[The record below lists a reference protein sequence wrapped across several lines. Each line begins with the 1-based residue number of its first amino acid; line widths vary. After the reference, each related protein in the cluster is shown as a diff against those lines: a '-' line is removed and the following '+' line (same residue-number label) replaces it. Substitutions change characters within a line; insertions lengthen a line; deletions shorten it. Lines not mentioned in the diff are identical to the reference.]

1 MLTDQQKTG
10 SNYHH
15 GNVKEALLSA
25 AQSHIEN
32 NEGEMIS
39 LRALA
44 KEVGV
49 TPSAVYNHFADK
61 NALVLAIK
69 IRIYQTFNAFF
80 ARNCRETEN
89 PDKALIEMCL
99 AYFHFSREFPS
110 QFRFI
115 FSSSIPMEWS
125 TDEIVDVSC
134 RCIVRARSLVFA
146 IHEKYQLHCTEEEV
160 VNSTLLIWSQLHGIV
175 TLRNSGLI
183 EAAVNYQDWPKK
195 CGLEEDEQVE
205 SLIASHVQI
214 MINGMLS
221 SSRGKSQH

>member
-1 MLTDQQKTG
+1 MLLDSRKTP

-15 GNVKEALLSA
+15 GNVKEALLNA
-25 AQSHIEN
+25 AQNHIEN
-32 NEGEMIS
+32 NQGEMIS
-39 LRALA
+39 LRALS

-61 NALVLAIK
+61 NALILAVK
-69 IRIYQTFNAFF
+69 IRIFQSFNKFF
-80 ARNCRETEN
+80 AENCKETEN

-110 QFRFI
+110 LFQFI
-115 FSSSIPMEWS
+115 FSSPIPMEWL

-134 RCIVRARSLVFA
+134 HCIVRTRGFVFA
-146 IHEKYQLHCTEEEV
+146 IHEKYQLHCSEEEV
-160 VNSTLLIWSQLHGIV
+160 VNATLLIWSQLHGIV

-183 EAAVNYQDWPKK
+183 GAAVSHQNWPEK
-195 CGLEEDEQVE
+195 CGLTGDEEVE
-205 SLIASHVQI
+205 KLIEGHVQI

-221 SSRGKSQH
+221 SSRGKSKH

>member
-1 MLTDQQKTG
+1 MLIHTQKTG
-10 SNYHH
+10 DTYHH
-15 GNVKEALLSA
+15 GNVKEALLNA
-25 AQSHIEN
+25 AQNHIEHN
-32 NEGEMIS
+32 KGEMIS
-39 LRALA
+39 LRALS

-61 NALVLAIK
+61 SALMLAIK
-69 IRIYQTFNAFF
+69 MRIYQSFNNFF
-80 ARNCRETEN
+80 AENCRETES

-125 TDEIVDVSC
+125 TAEVVDVSC
-134 RCIVRARSLVFA
+134 RCIVKARSLVFA
-146 IHEKYQLHCTEEEV
+146 IHEKYQLHCSEQEV

-183 EAAVNYQDWPKK
+183 AAAVSHQNWPIE
-195 CGLEEDEQVE
+195 CGLTDESQVE
-205 SLIASHVQI
+205 KLIEDHVQI
-214 MINGMLS
+214 MITGMLS
-221 SSRGKSQH
+221 SSRGKSKH

>member
-1 MLTDQQKTG
+1 MLIDTQKTG

-15 GNVKEALLSA
+15 GNVKEALLNA
-25 AQSHIEN
+25 AQNHIEN
-32 NEGEMIS
+32 SEGEMIS
-39 LRALA
+39 LRALS

-61 NALVLAIK
+61 SALILAIK
-69 IRIYQTFNAFF
+69 IRIYQSFNNFF
-80 ARNCRETEN
+80 AENCKEIES

-115 FSSSIPMEWS
+115 FSSSIPIEWS
-125 TDEIVDVSC
+125 TNEIVDVSC
-134 RCIVRARSLVFA
+134 RCIVKARGLVFA
-146 IHEKYQLHCTEEEV
+146 IHEKYQLHCSEEEV
-160 VNSTLLIWSQLHGIV
+160 VNATLLIWSQLHGIV

-183 EAAVNYQDWPKK
+183 GAVVSHQNWPDK
-195 CGLEEDEQVE
+195 CGLTNDTQVQKLIED
-205 SLIASHVQI
+205 HVQI

-221 SSRGKSQH
+221 SSRGKSNH

>member
-1 MLTDQQKTG
+1 MTIDSQNTD

-25 AQSHIEN
+25 AQNYIEN

-39 LRALA
+39 LRALS

-49 TPSAVYNHFADK
+49 TPSAVYNHFTDK
-61 NALVLAIK
+61 SALILAIK
-69 IRIYQTFNAFF
+69 IRIYQSFNNFF
-80 ARNCRETEN
+80 TENCKETES

-99 AYFHFSREFPS
+99 AYFHFSRKFPS

-125 TDEIVDVSC
+125 TSEVVDVSC
-134 RCIVRARSLVFA
+134 RCIVRARSLVFE
-146 IHEKYQLHCTEEEV
+146 IHEKYQLHCSEEEV
-160 VNSTLLIWSQLHGIV
+160 VNATLLIWSQLHGVV

-183 EAAVNYQDWPKK
+183 GAAVSHQNWPGK
-195 CGLEEDEQVE
+195 CGLTDDRQVE
-205 SLIASHVQI
+205 KLIQDHVQI

-221 SSRGKSQH
+221 SSRGKSKH

>member
-1 MLTDQQKTG
+1 MLIDSQRST

-32 NEGEMIS
+32 NDGEMIS
-39 LRALA
+39 LRALS

-61 NALVLAIK
+61 SALVLAIK
-69 IRIYQTFNAFF
+69 VRIYQGFNEFF
-80 ARNCRETEN
+80 AEHCEN
-89 PDKALIEMCL
+89 SESPERQLFEMCL
-99 AYFHFSREFPS
+99 AYFHFSRKFPA
-110 QFRFI
+110 QFRFL
-115 FSSSIPMEWS
+115 FGSSIPSEWS
-125 TDEIVDVSC
+125 TDEIIDVSC
-134 RCIVRARSLVFA
+134 RCIAKARSLVFA
-146 IHEKYQLHCTEEEV
+146 IHDKYQLHCTEEEV

-183 EAAVNYQDWPKK
+183 SAAVSYQDWPGK
-195 CGLEEDEQVE
+195 CGLQDDSQVE
-205 SLIASHVQI
+205 KLIEDHVQI

-221 SSRGKSQH
+221 STRGKDRH